1 MNDLLKIILSLSF
14 SGALLI
20 IIMLFIGKV
29 FFRERT
35 NHRWKYYI
43 WLIIIARL
51 LIPLTPDISLTGRI
65 FEKTDIVM
73 EQIVETTPT
82 DGTVNITP
90 VEKNN
95 YDTND
100 NSDTTFSLIHSFVS
114 VLFQNLGIIWL
125 IVSLILLIR
134 KITIYQGFVK
144 YIKAGREE
152 VSSIELLN
160 TLSRLGTQIGVNCP
174 VEFYTNELISS
185 PLLIGFFRPCIIL
198 PTTNISEDDLKY
210 TLLHELTHFKRK
222 DMFYKWLVQIT
233 ICLHWF
239 NPLVYIMG
247 HEISR
252 ECELSCDEEMIRT
265 LNEKER
271 RKYGDTL
278 LHAMALGGKY
288 KDTVSSVTLNESKEL
303 LKERLGAII
312 NFKENSK
319 AAKTIMLGLTLL
331 LIVCSIIIGAYT
343 IKNKPMQYSSDN
355 SIQNFSNDNRSDNL
369 AKVSSD
375 DLSGISENLNLSLDI
390 ENGGIVILPST
401 SNELQAVYDSEYYDV
416 QLTDQNG
423 EWIVTVSG
431 KAERM
436 GDADEVQLY
445 LPDIKTKMNV
455 NVSNGDFSYNLPEDC
470 QNEVDI
476 TAANG
481 GVYFASSNHYANS
494 DISLVAQERTF
505 IVYQEPVYPN
515 YFTRTDTGFSYKN
528 GTGLNKISISLIGYT
543 SVEFQ
548 EL

>member
-20 IIMLFIGKV
+20 IIMLFIGKA
-29 FFRERT
+29 FFRGRT

-51 LIPLTPDISLTGRI
+51 LIPLTPDISLTGTI

-90 VEKNN
+90 VEKDN

-100 NSDTTFSLIHSFVS
+100 NSDTTFSLIHSFIS

-125 IVSLILLIR
+125 VVSLILLIR

-152 VSSIELLN
+152 VSSIESLN
-160 TLSRLGTQIGVNCP
+160 TLARLGTQIGVNCP
-174 VEFYTNELISS
+174 VEFYTNDLISS

-233 ICLHWF
+233 TCLHWF

-319 AAKTIMLGLTLL
+319 AAKTIMLGLTFL

-355 SIQNFSNDNRSDNL
+355 SIQNFANDNRSDNL
-369 AKVSSD
+369 VKVSSD

-401 SNELQAVYDSEYYDV
+401 SNELQAVYASEYYDV

-436 GDADEVQLY
+436 GDVDEVQLY

-505 IVYQEPVYPN
+505 IVYEEPVYPN

-528 GTGLNKISISLIGYT
+528 GTELNKISISLIGYT

>member
-134 KITIYQGFVK
+134 KITLYQGFVK

-505 IVYQEPVYPN
+505 IVYEEPVYPN